1 MCFFSQN
8 QFGGKMNKKSK
19 IYVIALV
26 IAALSLCCIKAAFT
40 EPKNTNDSEKKLL
53 DGFEFIDRDID
64 EILYTISLFKG
75 ISISADD
82 TVFGKASFRFAGK
95 DFDSAFDSFL
105 KAERLYVEKKENSWA
120 VSKVHFLK
128 KENEKYTLDALDIK
142 PCLLVEKISEFFSKE
157 ITFDMM
163 PEYQISLHT
172 EGSSAEDFA
181 GSVTRQLGKDYS
193 VEIKDEKIRISH
205 AVQEYQRGST
215 QYGLISLN
223 KDNSTKN
230 YKVDV
235 RESSISAVLEKLFAC
250 DEKEF
255 ILTCDGSAQIKRA
268 LFSNKTFL
276 QTLSLL
282 CEQAGLCA
290 VEDKNIFYIV
300 PNETGKNSLLALG
313 KKWRKVT
320 LSYKKASS
328 AVNLVTSRFGGIET
342 ILLPDEKEFLCLS
355 SEEVFSEISHFI
367 SAFDEEKKSFHVTLQ
382 FIHTSDLL
390 SHLPPNV
397 ESSQIVQTSSDNMFF
412 FNGSQKQYELFCSEL
427 SLIDKPVKRIRYDLL
442 IMQYQHTNES
452 DWKPSVSVKKSSFG
466 DMNKITASL
475 GSVLN
480 FNLDVV
486 TTFGLTFAASLQN
499 EINENKAQ
507 VFVDT
512 TLHGVSGG
520 TINFKNTNT
529 YRYRDNNIDP
539 DTGRPIYTG
548 ITREIAS
555 GLKLDVT
562 GWVSGD
568 GMITSKVNAAVSR
581 QGVDLSSST
590 GNPPP
595 TSEKVI
601 TTEVRGKSG
610 EPIVLSG
617 LVQNENS
624 FVENR
629 VPFISKI
636 PLIGKLFSS
645 ENKTSEKTELVIYL
659 VPHWEK
665 DENISEKNKILQS
678 KDAVK
683 NENTI
688 LINRLLEKY
697 FFNKDKNNQGEK
709 DE

>member
-1 MCFFSQN
+1 
-8 QFGGKMNKKSK
+8 
-19 IYVIALV
+19 
-26 IAALSLCCIKAAFT
+26 
-40 EPKNTNDSEKKLL
+40 
-53 DGFEFIDRDID
+53 
-64 EILYTISLFKG
+64 
-75 ISISADD
+75 
-82 TVFGKASFRFAGK
+82 
-95 DFDSAFDSFL
+95 
-105 KAERLYVEKKENSWA
+105 
-120 VSKVHFLK
+120 
-128 KENEKYTLDALDIK
+128 
-142 PCLLVEKISEFFSKE
+142 
-157 ITFDMM
+157 
-163 PEYQISLHT
+163 
-172 EGSSAEDFA
+172 
-181 GSVTRQLGKDYS
+181 
-193 VEIKDEKIRISH
+193 
-205 AVQEYQRGST
+205 
-215 QYGLISLN
+215 
-223 KDNSTKN
+223 
-230 YKVDV
+230 
-235 RESSISAVLEKLFAC
+235 
-250 DEKEF
+250 
-255 ILTCDGSAQIKRA
+255 
-268 LFSNKTFL
+268 
-276 QTLSLL
+276 
-282 CEQAGLCA
+282 
-290 VEDKNIFYIV
+290 
-300 PNETGKNSLLALG
+300 
-313 KKWRKVT
+313 
-320 LSYKKASS
+320 
-328 AVNLVTSRFGGIET
+328 
-342 ILLPDEKEFLCLS
+342 
-355 SEEVFSEISHFI
+355 
-367 SAFDEEKKSFHVTLQ
+367 
-382 FIHTSDLL
+382 
-390 SHLPPNV
+390 
-397 ESSQIVQTSSDNMFF
+397 
-412 FNGSQKQYELFCSEL
+412 
-427 SLIDKPVKRIRYDLL
+427 
-442 IMQYQHTNES
+442 
-452 DWKPSVSVKKSSFG
+452 
-466 DMNKITASL
+466 MNKITASL

-629 VPFISKI
+629 VPVISKI